1 MPKIVDKVTR
11 RKDIAKSTCS
21 LFIQNGFVNI
31 SISQI
36 AKVAGIGKGTIY
48 EYFKNKEDIVFE
60 LMCCLQEDYD
70 PKLAQN
76 LLYSKDTKAKVIALF
91 DIFLS
96 DTDTIQTQRDIYK
109 EFLAIYLSNPSDDI
123 DKFYQKLKQKYAIVL
138 TDILEEA
145 VKKGEISEIAIK
157 FVSSIFAT
165 VEGFFIAQEDRKENI
180 INYIDNLFILL
191 ENKNR

>member
-1 MPKIVDKVTR
+1 MPKIVDKVTK

-60 LMCCLQEDYD
+60 LMSCLQEDYD
-70 PKLAQN
+70 PKLAKN
-76 LLYSKDTKAKVIALF
+76 LLHAENTKAKVIALF

-96 DTDTIQTQRDIYK
+96 DTDTIQTQRDIYR

-145 VKKGEISEIAIK
+145 VKKGEISDIAIK
-157 FVSSIFAT
+157 FVPSIFAT
-165 VEGFFIAQEDRKENI
+165 IEGFFIAQEDRKENI